1 MWGKETVEKLYKN
14 YRREGAGIVLYA
26 VVMESSYCTLIK
38 QMKIRLFKSVNFAE
52 INKSFI

>member
-1 MWGKETVEKLYKN
+1 MWGKETGEKLYKN
-14 YRREGAGIVLYA
+14 YHRVGIALYA